1 MHLHLP
7 HLIFSGPPL
16 SDEPIL
22 SRLPAELATALRERN
37 GCVAWQGVV
46 HVRGACREP
55 GWHSLRAAS
64 EGPDGFPNLYPELE
78 PGDIAFAEEALGDQ
92 FILRDG
98 RVLRLNSETGEVTA
112 TASTDDTDNGR
123 DDTDDRS
130 GIEQWFRALLADPA
144 TILGYEPTQALEA
157 VGGKLDPGQLISV
170 YPPFAIS
177 AESVARE
184 FKPVAALTRRGWLAG
199 LAAKMR
205 GLPDGTEVEIKA
217 P

>member
-7 HLIFSGPPL
+7 HLTWSGPPL
-16 SDEPIL
+16 DDEPIL

-46 HVRGACREP
+46 HVRGACTEP

-64 EGPDGFPNLYPELE
+64 EGPDGFPNLYPELQ
-78 PGDIAFAEEALGDQ
+78 PGDIAFAEEAFGDQ
-92 FILRDG
+92 FILRG
-98 RVLRLNSETGEVTA
+98 GLVLRLNSETGEVTG
-112 TASTDDTDNGR
+112 TASTDDTENTEGK
-123 DDTDDRS
+123 S
-130 GIEQWFRALLADPA
+130 SIESWFERLLADPA
-144 TILGYEPTQALEA
+144 GVLGYEPAQAIEA
-157 VGGKLDPGQLISV
+157 VGGRLEPGQLISV

-205 GLPDGTEVEIKA
+205 DLPDGTEIEIKA